1 MHTKELGV
9 VSTTSGKIV
18 VLSEEACR
26 DIAERLNTTSE
37 ALVDEHDGVLVDF
50 HAPVDL
56 GVDAAEAVYKNGLVC
71 PVVTIGLAEGFLRFR
86 KETEPSF
93 AEYSTSHRLNTGP
106 LTVGD
111 SRFHKICVEYADKM
125 LGRVNRS
132 NEDLDEA
139 LGVSERR
146 GVYGE
151 IL

>member
-18 VLSEEACR
+18 LLSEEACR
-26 DIAERLNTTSE
+26 DIAERLNTTAE

-50 HAPVDL
+50 HGPVDL

-71 PVVTIGLAEGFLRFR
+71 PVATIGLAEGFVRFR

-93 AEYSTSHRLNTGP
+93 AEYSTGHRLNAGALRAGDP
-106 LTVGD
+106 LFQ
-111 SRFHKICVEYADKM
+111 RICVEYADKM
-125 LGRVNRS
+125 LGRVTRVS
-132 NEDLDEA
+132 DDLDEA
-139 LGVSERR
+139 LGLSERR